1 MLMQVSNS
9 FKVSTPAHQ
18 THSESSEKS
27 LMLWSEPIKPDP
39 EPDATLSIPEAMML
53 IDTILPKTFNDIH
66 SFVFQQSWLGKSY
79 SEMADICTYNES
91 YIKSIGSSIWKSL
104 SEAINQPVSKNN
116 LRSCLEAYA
125 RRYFSILPEDQDNVW
140 V

>member
-1 MLMQVSNS
+1 MLMQLSHS
-9 FKVSTPAHQ
+9 KATSDYQ
-18 THSESSEKS
+18 THFDPSEKS
-27 LMLWSEPIKPDP
+27 LMLWNEPLKPDT
-39 EPDATLSIPEAMML
+39 EKDTAMSIPEAMML

-104 SEAINQPVSKNN
+104 SEAINQPVSKSN

-125 RRYFSILPEDQDNVW
+125 RRYFYILPDDQDNVW